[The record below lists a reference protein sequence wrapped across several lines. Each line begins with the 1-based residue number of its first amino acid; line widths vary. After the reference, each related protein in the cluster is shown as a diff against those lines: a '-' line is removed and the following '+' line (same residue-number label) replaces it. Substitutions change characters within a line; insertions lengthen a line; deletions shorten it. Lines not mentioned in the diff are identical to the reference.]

1 MSNYFN
7 IFISLLFFLNIIEK
21 IFTFDYSCGPK
32 VDSLKVGD
40 YVIVCIHIKDA
51 DQKLAMSVK
60 VDEHS
65 MIAFKH
71 INEIYDSVKS
81 KNGIE
86 FVVQIGETV
95 TTMPTVS

>member
-1 MSNYFN
+1 MS
-7 IFISLLFFLNIIEK
+7 
-21 IFTFDYSCGPK
+21 
-32 VDSLKVGD
+32 
-40 YVIVCIHIKDA
+40 A
-51 DQKLAMSVK
+51 K

-65 MIAFKH
+65 MITFKH
-71 INEIYDSVKS
+71 INEIFDSVKS

>member
-1 MSNYFN
+1 MSKLFN
-7 IFISLLFFLNIIEK
+7 IFIFLLFLLNIIQEV
-21 IFTFDYSCGPK
+21 FTFDYKCGPK
-32 VDSLKVGD
+32 EDSLKVGE

-65 MIAFKH
+65 IIAFKH